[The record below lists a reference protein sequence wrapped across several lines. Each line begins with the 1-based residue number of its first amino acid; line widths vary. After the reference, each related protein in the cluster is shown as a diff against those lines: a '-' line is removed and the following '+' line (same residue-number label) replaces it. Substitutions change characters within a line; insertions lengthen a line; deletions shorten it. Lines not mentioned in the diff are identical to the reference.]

1 MVFAGSKVRLV
12 GACLALSCFFAL
24 EGFIVRPNRIAA
36 GEGITLLEA
45 LPPAWL
51 ASLLAIWLWLAFAAW
66 RGRGST
72 LWAEYAA
79 ALGSLPVLLW
89 AVGLSGSSLL
99 AARGEFARVSLGG
112 GAWLLLFALFILL
125 SDLLRR
131 LERFP
136 LGKYGALC
144 AALLLSG
151 IIVAGGRLND
161 LSLFVELLQRKDRF
175 LQEAGNH
182 LWITFVS
189 VLMSTL
195 AGIPLGLAV
204 FRLPRLRS
212 KAFFVLN
219 IVQTIPSLAL
229 FGLLIAPLAL
239 LVQAFPVLESLGVQG
254 IGWTPAVI
262 ALTLYGLLPIV
273 RNTHAGFAGVEPAV
287 AEAGRGIGMSRG
299 QLLFFV
305 EVPLALPVILNGLR
319 TACVQNIGNTAVAAL
334 IGAGGFGVFIFQGLG
349 QAALDLIMLGA
360 VPTILLAVAVD
371 SIWQGGILWLSP
383 R

>member
-1 MVFAGSKVRLV
+1 L
-12 GACLALSCFFAL
+12 
-24 EGFIVRPNRIAA
+24 
-36 GEGITLLEA
+36 
-45 LPPAWL
+45 
-51 ASLLAIWLWLAFAAW
+51 
-66 RGRGST
+66 
-72 LWAEYAA
+72 
-79 ALGSLPVLLW
+79 LLW
-89 AVGLSGSSLL
+89 ALGLSGSSLL
-99 AARGEFARVSLGG
+99 AERGEFARVSLGG

-131 LERFP
+131 LERLP
-136 LGKYGALC
+136 LATFGLLGT
-144 AALLLSG
+144 ALLLSG
-151 IIVAGGRLND
+151 LIVASGRLND
-161 LSLFVELLQRKDRF
+161 LSLLVELLHRKGRF
-175 LQEAGNH
+175 LQETGNH
-182 LWITFVS
+182 LWITFFS
-189 VLMSTL
+189 VLMST
-195 AGIPLGLAV
+195 AMGIPLGLGV

-219 IVQTIPSLAL
+219 MVQTIPSLAL

-239 LVQAFPVLESLGVQG
+239 LVQAFPALEALGVRG

-273 RNTHAGFAGVEPAV
+273 RNTYAGFAGVEPAV
-287 AEAGRGIGMSRG
+287 TEAGRGIGMSRG

-305 EVPLALPVILNGLR
+305 EIPLALPVILNGLR

-371 SIWQGGILWLSP
+371 LIWQGGILWLGP